1 MRYIATI
8 SDRDLL
14 KRCRMCMECIATA
27 KDKQAQEA
35 NKYAS
40 ELLEELDMEKV
51 TLNFCTLYS
60 IMTYHGHMIVLFFDV
75 NCCA

>member
-1 MRYIATI
+1 
-8 SDRDLL
+8 
-14 KRCRMCMECIATA
+14 MCMECIATA